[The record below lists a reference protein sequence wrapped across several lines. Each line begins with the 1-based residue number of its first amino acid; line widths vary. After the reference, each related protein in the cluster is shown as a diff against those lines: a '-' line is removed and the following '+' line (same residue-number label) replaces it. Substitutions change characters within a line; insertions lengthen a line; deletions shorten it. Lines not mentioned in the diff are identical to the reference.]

1 MDFFI
6 LLGLSGFIFL
16 LILIMASVSSNK
28 HKEQEIIANEKR
40 IKDLVVQLELIQQE
54 KKKNDELLLDEIAR
68 KDSEIKKYL
77 DEKSEIIREKETID
91 ILLADRIKSMPWLAT
106 MVADYKSEIISPG
119 NYRVSYETKKAL
131 EERNRELRIK
141 NRMLTYDLEYLRS
154 KLPKEET
161 LYLDDFDTDQ
171 EIPDI
176 RYYLSRDEY
185 YSLPDIEK
193 WKVAF
198 ENYKKNRRSRHNVG
212 RDYEMFVGQMYE
224 RQNFKVDYHGIK
236 NGIHDLGIDLIAENE
251 KVIYL
256 IQCKNWSNKKT
267 IYEKHMCQLY
277 GTYRVFESKSTI
289 RKEIIPVFI
298 TSTVLSETA
307 KEFAKELG
315 ILVKEN
321 LPLGEYCAIKCNLES
336 HIFHLPF
343 DINYDD
349 IKNYEL
355 VSTIEEAVEKG
366 CRHAYKWSGIQE

>member
-1 MDFFI
+1 MDFLI
-6 LLGLSGFIFL
+6 LVGLSGIVFL
-16 LILIMASVSSNK
+16 LISLGFSVSSNK
-28 HKEQEIIANEKR
+28 QKDQELKNNTER
-40 IKDLVVQLELIQQE
+40 IKNLIVQVEQIQDE
-54 KKKNDELLLDEIAR
+54 KNKNDEILKKEIEE
-68 KDSEIKKYL
+68 KNSEIKRYI
-77 DEKSEIIREKETID
+77 DEKSILIREKETID
-91 ILLADRIKSMPWLAT
+91 ILLADRVKSTPWLAT
-106 MVADYKSEIISPG
+106 MVADYKSEIISPE
-119 NYRVSYETKKAL
+119 NYKVYYGTKKAL
-131 EERNRELRIK
+131 EERNRDLRIK

-193 WKVAF
+193 WKLAF

-277 GTYRVFESKSTI
+277 GTYRVFESKSAT

-298 TSTVLSETA
+298 TSTVLSET
-307 KEFAKELG
+307 AKELG

-355 VSTIEEAVEKG
+355 VSTIEEAVENG